1 MFYLYQS
8 KKMYGQSNYLYHP
21 HVTIAESFINDD
33 VTTFQHKLNNITI
46 DINPIFYN
54 GLLLML
60 RDKLMFLF
68 IVNKKLGPDD
78 WQKLMLL
85 RSKSVNIFY
94 SLSLACE
101 M

>member
-1 MFYLYQS
+1 
-8 KKMYGQSNYLYHP
+8 MYSQTNYLFHP

-33 VTTFQHKLNNITI
+33 LITFQLKLNNTTI
-46 DINPIFYN
+46 DNNPFFYN

-68 IVNKKLGPDD
+68 IVNKKLCPDD

-85 RSKSVNIFY
+85 RSKNVNIFY